1 MQIAKN
7 TLFNSWKIC
16 SCSRIIIFK
25 QNKKI
30 GYRTYLVYKIY
41 ENLDMFIKFFWR

>member
-1 MQIAKN
+1 MQIAKY

-41 ENLDMFIKFFWR
+41 ENFGYIYKIFWR